1 MAVSCTPVL
10 PRWAPVTVSA
20 AAVFRLWLSVL
31 RSGSVRMPGWG
42 ARRRGERK
50 ESNTSRLACLVT
62 PSVGAQ
68 CACDEK
74 AGAVVRPCSGGCSDK
89 IKLEMTAVF
98 TRAHGP

>member
-1 MAVSCTPVL
+1 MGNG
-10 PRWAPVTVSA
+10 
-20 AAVFRLWLSVL
+20 SVL
-31 RSGSVRMPGWG
+31 YSCPAQVGARDRKRCCGFSALAVRSGSVRMPGWG

-50 ESNTSRLACLVT
+50 ESSTSRLACLVT
-62 PSVGAQ
+62 TSVGAQ

-74 AGAVVRPCSGGCSDK
+74 AGAVRPCSGGCSDK